1 MKEVRRIRYYIFLRD
16 VFVLALSA
24 FGGPQAHLA
33 MLFKL
38 MVTKRNYLTEE
49 ELIELNALC
58 QILPGPTSTQTI
70 TAIGFKI
77 GGGYLA
83 FLTLLVWIT
92 PAITIMTIA
101 AISISLLEK
110 KSMSL
115 EFMRFIQPMAVGFVA
130 FAAYR
135 ISATVIHTR
144 TGVTLMVIAAILSYF
159 VRLPWIFPLLI
170 LMGGA
175 VTALRYHEQPI
186 VEKEKLRIEWSN
198 FILYASILIAI
209 NLIIVITPGFL
220 PVRLFENFYRNGSY
234 IFGGGQVL
242 IPLFYTE
249 FVLAKEYLTSPEFL
263 SGFAMVQAV
272 PGPLFSFSSFIGALS
287 MQNYG
292 IHGQIAGGLIAAAG
306 IFLPGTFLIFFV
318 IRFWEQ
324 LKKYRIVRASLEGI
338 NAASAGLVTAA
349 AILLFHPP
357 NSPKP
362 FFEQLMDNITN
373 ILGITNILIVIG
385 TFCLLM
391 FTKIPSPYIILAG
404 LLAGFAFD
412 YFY

>member
-24 FGGPQAHLA
+24 FGGPQAHLG
-33 MLFKL
+33 MLMKL
-38 MVTKRNYLTEE
+38 MITKRNYLTEE

-135 ISATVIHTR
+135 ISSAVIHTR
-144 TGVTLMVIAAILSYF
+144 TGVALMVIAAIVSYF
-159 VRLPWIFPLLI
+159 VRMPWIFPLLI

-186 VEKEKLRIEWSN
+186 VKKEKLKIEWSN

-209 NLIIVITPGFL
+209 NLIIVITPDFL

-338 NAASAGLVTAA
+338 NAASAGLVAAA

-357 NSPKP
+357 DSPKP
-362 FFEQLMDNITN
+362 FFEQFLNNITN
-373 ILGITNILIVIG
+373 ILGIIDIFIVIG